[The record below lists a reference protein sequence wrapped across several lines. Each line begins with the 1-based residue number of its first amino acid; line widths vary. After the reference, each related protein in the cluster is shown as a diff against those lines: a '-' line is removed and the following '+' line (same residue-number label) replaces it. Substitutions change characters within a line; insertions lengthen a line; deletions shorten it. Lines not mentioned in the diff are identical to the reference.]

1 LYGHLYA
8 LERESTLKMYHQIFS
23 ALMSKPMIKVYTND
37 KEYKDIF
44 ITSRRISLTDK
55 PEESDIILITDES
68 TLYSVLKSNRV
79 ENNINK
85 KPIFVTNYRFLKKST
100 DILGAF
106 YWRKGRSQ
114 LLFIKKR
121 LDEYN
126 ITVPQEYKDFLV
138 DEL

>member
-1 LYGHLYA
+1 MYGHLYA